1 MGWPGPPAG
10 LVREHNLRRD
20 IGRRTDATDVVIWAH
35 VIASQATFIFL
46 VIEDWPRLNWWNWI
60 IIFPVNQFLS
70 QIWPIY
76 WLVLRPM
83 FG

>member
-1 MGWPGPPAG
+1 
-10 LVREHNLRRD
+10 
-20 IGRRTDATDVVIWAH
+20 
-35 VIASQATFIFL
+35 